1 MTMSRTKNFI
11 EDLAT
16 IHALVLYMHNM
27 PNSDI
32 FSVAYGET
40 EDFRHAE
47 RYREEKL
54 DDIRRGGLELLWGHL
69 DSEGRER
76 LVSAALDK
84 YFDEALRAMSHNH
97 EEEEDE

>member
-1 MTMSRTKNFI
+1 MSRTKNFI

-16 IHALVLYMHNM
+16 VHALVLYMHNV
-27 PNSDI
+27 PNSEI

-40 EDFRHAE
+40 EDFKHAP

-54 DDIRRGGLELLWGHL
+54 DDIRKGGLEILWGQL

-76 LVSAALDK
+76 LVSTALDK
-84 YFDEALRAMSHNH
+84 YFDEALRAMSYNLSLIHI
-97 EEEEDE
+97 